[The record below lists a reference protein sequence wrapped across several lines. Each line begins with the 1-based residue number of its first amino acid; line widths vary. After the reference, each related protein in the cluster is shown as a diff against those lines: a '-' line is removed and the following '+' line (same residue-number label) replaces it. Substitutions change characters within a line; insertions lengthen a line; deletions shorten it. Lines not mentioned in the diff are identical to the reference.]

1 MKAPVI
7 KTQFGIEGWLDSL
20 CQTCLWQPTWKNS
33 RLASVRT
40 FLTLGRTLFNKVE
53 GWGGGGRGGGGR
65 RWFLPP
71 PLFFEFFFLD
81 DKTSAQDDFC
91 SCSFLP
97 RAHFETSLVMVSY
110 CGYEIWRSRWSSHFW
125 IKMHV
130 FQLLSTIKVQLVDE
144 MMESVYLC
152 VILRFKHQKGV

>member
-7 KTQFGIEGWLDSL
+7 KLQFGIEGWLDSL
-20 CQTCLWQPTWKNS
+20 CETCLWQPTWKNS

-40 FLTLGRTLFNKVE
+40 FLTLGRTLFKVE
-53 GWGGGGRGGGGR
+53 GCGGGGGVV
-65 RWFLPP
+65 FATPS
-71 PLFFEFFFLD
+71 FFWVFFLD
-81 DKTSAQDDFC
+81 DKTSAPDVFC

-110 CGYEIWRSRWSSHFW
+110 SDYEIWRSRWSSHFW

-152 VILRFKHQKGV
+152 VILRFKHQKGF